1 MTVFPTN
8 TDSRIDTPNRRQVLL
23 STGTFLAGGGIA
35 VALGS
40 QPTKAA
46 VTANTIEIPPET
58 VEGRNTS
65 VSSAV
70 LSVGGNYEYQVN
82 NADTL
87 VLSLG
92 VAPEGSQDY
101 ETIDSVEEPAGAAA
115 GAGQY
120 ELSGSLTDHPALDYG
135 TFSADTAE
143 TVNLSL
149 PVRVVLDVRQGGES
163 VTTAVA
169 QGTAEIQVSNTGVEA
184 SAAVVGSGEVEIA
197 V

>member
-8 TDSRIDTPNRRQVLL
+8 SDSRIDTPNRRQVIL
-23 STGTFLAGGGIA
+23 STGTFLAGGGLA
-35 VALGS
+35 VAFGS
-40 QPTKAA
+40 EPTKAA
-46 VTANTIEIPPET
+46 VTTNAIEIPPET

-65 VSSAV
+65 VSSV
-70 LSVGGNYEYQVN
+70 TLSVSGNYEYQVN

-87 VLSLG
+87 LLSLG

-101 ETIDSVEEPAGAAA
+101 ETIDSTEEVAGADA

-120 ELSGSLTDHPALDYG
+120 ELAGSLTDHPALDYG

-143 TVNLSL
+143 TVSLSL

-163 VTTAVA
+163 VTTALA
-169 QGTAEIQVSNTGVEA
+169 EGLAEITVRNTGVEA
-184 SAAVVGSGEVEIA
+184 SAAVVGSGEVSVA